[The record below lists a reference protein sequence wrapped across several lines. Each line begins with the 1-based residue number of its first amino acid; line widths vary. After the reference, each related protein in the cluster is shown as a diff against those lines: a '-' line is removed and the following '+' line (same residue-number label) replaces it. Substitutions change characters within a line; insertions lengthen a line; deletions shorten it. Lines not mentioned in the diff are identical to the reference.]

1 MGDQAQGRV
10 SGASRDRSGFGKVSE
25 SSGSNFQTN
34 RARARSGAFKAGGSP
49 DDYLVEGA
57 RQGKITNK
65 KVNVSDALTKR
76 TPGNP
81 NTGNDPGAKKQPN
94 SRPIAAEKWT
104 NKDGGHKNPQP
115 R

>member
-1 MGDQAQGRV
+1 M
-10 SGASRDRSGFGKVSE
+10 
-25 SSGSNFQTN
+25 
-34 RARARSGAFKAGGSP
+34 
-49 DDYLVEGA
+49 A

-65 KVNVSDALTKR
+65 TKNVMATVIKSRATS
-76 TPGNP
+76 P

-104 NKDGGHKNPQP
+104 DKDAGHKNPQP